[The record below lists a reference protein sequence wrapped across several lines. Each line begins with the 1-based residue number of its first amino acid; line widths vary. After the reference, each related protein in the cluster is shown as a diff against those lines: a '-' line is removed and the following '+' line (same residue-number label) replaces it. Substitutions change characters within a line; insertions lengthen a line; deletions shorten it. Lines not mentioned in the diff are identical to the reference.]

1 MTLELKAL
9 RLSSSSSPSP
19 ASEERQRLVGLCTY
33 PFLTINDNRRKVDE
47 EKEGNSVS
55 CYNRGENRRI
65 TDNFYWLTNRNL
77 KFELNTDKTQT
88 LYSQEKNKDYANT
101 QSL

>member
-1 MTLELKAL
+1 
-9 RLSSSSSPSP
+9 
-19 ASEERQRLVGLCTY
+19 
-33 PFLTINDNRRKVDE
+33 VDE

-55 CYNRGENRRI
+55 YYNRGEKRRVM
-65 TDNFYWLTNRNL
+65 DWLTNRNL

-88 LYSQEKNKDYANT
+88 IYSQEKNKDYANT

>member
-1 MTLELKAL
+1 MTSELKAL
-9 RLSSSSSPSP
+9 RLSSSSSPTP

-55 CYNRGENRRI
+55 YYNRGENRRVM
-65 TDNFYWLTNRNL
+65 DWLTNRYL

-88 LYSQEKNKDYANT
+88 IYSQEKNKDYANT